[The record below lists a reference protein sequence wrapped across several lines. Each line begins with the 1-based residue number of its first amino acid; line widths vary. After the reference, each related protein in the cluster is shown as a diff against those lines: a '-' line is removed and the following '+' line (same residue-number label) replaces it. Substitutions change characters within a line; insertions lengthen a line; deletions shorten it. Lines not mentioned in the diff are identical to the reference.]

1 MKNNL
6 LKAYLTVFISF
17 ISFLAS
23 AQTPVDPPADPDPL
37 PAPIDS
43 QIIWLAV
50 VGIAFAYYIL
60 NKKKVS
66 LTK

>member
-50 VGIAFAYYIL
+50 VGIIFAYYIL
-60 NKKKVS
+60 KEIVVS

>member
-50 VGIAFAYYIL
+50 VGIIFAYYIL

-66 LTK
+66 LT

>member
-50 VGIAFAYYIL
+50 VGIAFAYYII

>member
-6 LKAYLTVFISF
+6 LKAYLTVFITF
-17 ISFLAS
+17 MSFLAT
-23 AQTPVDPPADPDPL
+23 AQPVDPPADPDPL

-43 QIIWLAV
+43 QIIWLIV
-50 VGIAFAYYIL
+50 VGIAFAYYII
-60 NKKKVS
+60 NKNKVS

>member
-50 VGIAFAYYIL
+50 VVIAFAYYII

>member
-6 LKAYLTVFISF
+6 LKAYMTVFITF

-23 AQTPVDPPADPDPL
+23 AQPVDPPADPDPL

-43 QIIWLAV
+43 QIIWLTV
-50 VGIAFAYYIL
+50 VGIAFAFYIL
-60 NKKKVS
+60 NKKKAS
-66 LTK
+66 FEK

>member
-1 MKNNL
+1 M
-6 LKAYLTVFISF
+6 TVFITF

-23 AQTPVDPPADPDPL
+23 AQPVDPPADPDPL

-50 VGIAFAYYIL
+50 IGIAFAFYIL

-66 LTK
+66 FEK

>member
-6 LKAYLTVFISF
+6 LKAYLTVFITF

-50 VGIAFAYYIL
+50 VGIAFAYYII

>member
-6 LKAYLTVFISF
+6 LKAYLTVFITF

-23 AQTPVDPPADPDPL
+23 AQTPVDLSADPAPL

-50 VGIAFAYYIL
+50 VGIAFAYYII

>member
-6 LKAYLTVFISF
+6 LKGYMTVFITF
-17 ISFLAS
+17 MSFLAT
-23 AQTPVDPPADPDPL
+23 AQPVDPPADPDPL
-37 PAPIDS
+37 PAPIDN
-43 QIIWLAV
+43 QIIWLAL

-60 NKKKVS
+60 NKKKAS

>member
-6 LKAYLTVFISF
+6 LKASLTVFITF
-17 ISFLAS
+17 MSFLAT
-23 AQTPVDPPADPDPL
+23 AQPVDPPADPDPL
-37 PAPIDS
+37 PAPIDN
-43 QIIWLAV
+43 QIIWLAL

>member
-1 MKNNL
+1 M
-6 LKAYLTVFISF
+6 TVFITF
-17 ISFLAS
+17 MSFLAT
-23 AQTPVDPPADPDPL
+23 AQPVDPPADPDPL

-50 VGIAFAYYIL
+50 VGIIFTYYIL

>member
-6 LKAYLTVFISF
+6 LKASLTVFITF
-17 ISFLAS
+17 MSFLAT
-23 AQTPVDPPADPDPL
+23 AQPVDPPADPDPL
-37 PAPIDS
+37 PAPIDN
-43 QIIWLAV
+43 QIIWLAL

-60 NKKKVS
+60 NKKKAS

>member
-6 LKAYLTVFISF
+6 LKTYMTVFTTL

-23 AQTPVDPPADPDPL
+23 AQPVDPSADPDPL

-43 QIIWLAV
+43 QIIWLV
-50 VGIAFAYYIL
+50 IVGIAFAYYIL

-66 LTK
+66 FIK